1 MKAHSSIHI
10 TPQVLKSALEE
21 AALAYDVRPDAILT
35 SARSRNIAHARQYA
49 MWLLR
54 ERRRPDGRRYHGFVE
69 IGRVLNRDHTT
80 AIHAWRRVTE
90 RLGEGAE

>member
-10 TPQVLKSALEE
+10 TPQVLKGALEE

-35 SARSRNIAHARQYA
+35 GARSRTIAHARQYA

-69 IGRVLNRDHTT
+69 IGRVLKRDHTT
-80 AIHAWRRVTE
+80 VIHAWRKVSE
-90 RLGEGAE
+90 RMGSEA